1 MQESNGMIKV
11 KRKEDL
17 LEGKI
22 AHVSFKRLNKV
33 PIISGIILISLAFI
47 NFPFVIDEQGNFY
60 FEFLEPPG
68 ITFLAEMNIFVFIG
82 IIPIIFGVIF
92 IIFSIFTSRTI
103 TLNFLKK
110 NSADSYEIVYHKSG
124 IFKNLLATNE
134 TLQFPE
140 EIQQVIIGRR
150 HQRFLTWASF
160 GLIFFLVYLLWD
172 YINFLNFSFDMIFV
186 SAGLFISTRWML
198 TINIFLLI
206 VAAFLIV
213 LFPRRLFQ
221 LETPEDFI
229 KFDYTTFK
237 LERLSDESK
246 NISILEV
253 FELGQEKD
261 KKSSEKVETEVID
274 DLKGTLGEVPNSHIP
289 LFNLVIGIGYLLIVI
304 IIQIIPNFFLLDFVA
319 DIYYFLTYNSVYF
332 FVRLFHN
339 SWFSEQTI
347 KVNKDSIICSRK
359 NLLAGNWISFNN
371 FEAMDHEYRSYKP
384 HYLEYFVIFFP
395 LVEIVWVIYN
405 LFYFSGYFLTNPYTW
420 GYILTVIGIILFIFF
435 EYNAP
440 SSILSL
446 TPKFQSRERE
456 IERYSLFFP
465 AKVSEKLPRFK
476 DAYKSKNFKEI
487 LKVNLILIIPII
499 FGIIWVILSI
509 FGVLPQLEDTLF

>member
-1 MQESNGMIKV
+1 MQESNNKSKV
-11 KRKEDL
+11 KRNDR

-22 AHVSFKRLNKV
+22 AHVSFKRLNKI

-60 FEFLEPPG
+60 FEFLEPPA

-92 IIFSIFTSRTI
+92 IIFAIISSRTI
-103 TLNFLKK
+103 SLNFLKK
-110 NSADSYEIVYHKSG
+110 NSANSYEIVYHKSG

-160 GLIFFLVYLLWD
+160 GLLFFLIYLLWD

-198 TINIFLLI
+198 SINIFLLI
-206 VAAFLIV
+206 VVAFLIV

-221 LETPEDFI
+221 LDTPEDFI

-246 NISILEV
+246 NVSILDV
-253 FELGQEKD
+253 FELGQEDD
-261 KKSSEKVETEVID
+261 KKILEKVETEVID
-274 DLKGTLGEVPNSHIP
+274 DLKETLGEVSNSHAP
-289 LFNLVIGIGYLLIVI
+289 LFNLVIGIAYLLIVVV
-304 IIQIIPNFFLLDFVA
+304 IQIIPNFFLLDFVA
-319 DIYYFLTYNSVYF
+319 DIYYFITYNSVF
-332 FVRLFHN
+332 FFIRLLHN

-347 KVNKDSIICSRK
+347 KINEDSIICSRK
-359 NLLAGNWISFNN
+359 NPLAGNWISFNN
-371 FEAMDHEYRSYKP
+371 FEAMDHEYRIHHQI

-395 LVEIVWVIYN
+395 LVEIIWVIYN
-405 LFYFSGYFLTNPYTW
+405 LFYFSGYFLTNPCTW
-420 GYILTVIGIILFIFF
+420 AYIITVIGIMLFIFF

-440 SSILSL
+440 ASMLSF

-456 IERYSLFFP
+456 AERYSLFFP

-476 DAYKSKNFKEI
+476 DAYKSKNLKEI
-487 LKVNLILIIPII
+487 LKGNLILIIPII
-499 FGIIWVILSI
+499 FGIIWVILSV
-509 FGVLPQLEDTLF
+509 FGVLPPLEDTLF